1 MISKQIMDK
10 HKQMPRAGNQL
21 PINEDYSSSDVQEF
35 QAPQAKYSL
44 PEEFMVP
51 STPKNHSTQPI
62 TEDRVMSS
70 KLPDEIKRLMIE
82 HPINQPTMSTGPTLS
97 NDLVEKASRLMNTNA
112 AGQQTQKPKPVQNN
126 SSILDIETIRN
137 VVKETVEDILREN
150 GLLTESE
157 SKTNELLTFKVGK
170 HIFEGKVT
178 KIKKIR

>member
-1 MISKQIMDK
+1 M
-10 HKQMPRAGNQL
+10 
-21 PINEDYSSSDVQEF
+21 
-35 QAPQAKYSL
+35 KYI
-44 PEEFMVP
+44 
-51 STPKNHSTQPI
+51 I
-62 TEDRVMSS
+62 TEEQYDRVVN
-70 KLPDEIKRLMIE
+70 KTVLFWIRRRY
-82 HPINQPTMSTGPTLS
+82 
-97 NDLVEKASRLMNTNA
+97 DLVEKASRLMNTNA